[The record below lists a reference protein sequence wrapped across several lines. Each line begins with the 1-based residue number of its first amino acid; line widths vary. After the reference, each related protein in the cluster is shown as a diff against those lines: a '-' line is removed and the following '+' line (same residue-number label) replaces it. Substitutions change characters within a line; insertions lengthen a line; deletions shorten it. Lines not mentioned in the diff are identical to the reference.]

1 MTERAVGGLL
11 DELAEKIAA
20 KIGGNGV
27 KVRLMTTK
35 AAAAYLGITENALRQ
50 WVAVGKLPTVR
61 ADRHL
66 RFDVKDLD
74 NLIEENKHRG
84 I

>member
-1 MTERAVGGLL
+1 MSALTGVL
-11 DELAEKIAA
+11 DELAEKIADR
-20 KIGGNGV
+20 IGGNGV

-35 AAAAYLGITENALRQ
+35 AAAAYLGITGNALRQ

-66 RFDVKDLD
+66 RFDVRDLD
-74 NLIEENKHRG
+74 KLIEENKRVG